1 MYSAKLV
8 TALEEGD
15 LEHEKIAHKV
25 ASELLHE
32 RASSGSRSTCS
43 NDIIHNQ
50 DLLAGLDGTLLH
62 LEEIL
67 AIFLLVRG
75 RDTRAGELA
84 LLADGDEAGVE
95 LQGEL
100 GTEEEA
106 TSVQAYDDIRLGAK
120 LENLELESAEEGP
133 VGGGVLE
140 DGQNVDEVD
149 AGDGEVGEA
158 TQGGE
163 QVYLCTGEFGGT
175 GGGGGGLSS
184 RGILRGGSLA
194 AGQDSGFGCGEGS
207 WLFGAGRDL
216 RRRLV
221 VGGRGHVG
229 GRKRGGREGEKKRLS
244 LSLSR
249 NLG

>member
-1 MYSAKLV
+1 MAG
-8 TALEEGD
+8 TEFEE
-15 LEHEKIAHKV
+15 I
-25 ASELLHE
+25 E
-32 RASSGSRSTCS
+32 RLFGLTCRD
-43 NDIIHNQ
+43 NVIHNQ
-50 DLLAGLDGTLLH
+50 DLLAGLDGALLH

-67 AIFLLVRG
+67 TVFLLVRG
-75 RDTRAGELA
+75 RDAGTGELA

-95 LQGEL
+95 LQREL

-106 TSVQAYDDIRLGAK
+106 PSVQADYDIGLGAE
-120 LENLELESAEEGP
+120 LEDLELEGAEERP

-163 QVYLCTGEFGGT
+163 QAYLCTGEFGGT

-184 RGILRGGSLA
+184 RGIFAAA

-216 RRRLV
+216 LGGL
-221 VGGRGHVG
+221 VGG
-229 GRKRGGREGEKKRLS
+229 
-244 LSLSR
+244 
-249 NLG
+249 